1 MLSARFCFT
10 PVATNLSEVHSCE
23 YQHDANRSNDRLR
36 DLCLV
41 LHKVCVASDQQRA
54 SRASE
59 KIADGLDAA
68 SRATRDLELAQE
80 RAEQT
85 LRESKEQ
92 ASQILE
98 QANKRSAQIVEE
110 AREQAHAEGERLVAS
125 ARSEIEQEVN
135 RAKDELRAQVSY
147 LAVKGAERVLE
158 ASVDEQAHRKLLDEL
173 AAEL

>member
-1 MLSARFCFT
+1 MNINMTLIGQTIAFAIFVWFCIKYVWPPISSA
-10 PVATNLSEVHSCE
+10 
-23 YQHDANRSNDRLR
+23 
-36 DLCLV
+36 
-41 LHKVCVASDQQRA
+41 LHERQK
-54 SRASE
+54 

-98 QANKRSAQIVEE
+98 QANKRSNQMIEE
-110 AREQAHAEGERLVAS
+110 AREQARAEGERLVAN
-125 ARSEIEQEVN
+125 ARSEIEQEVH
-135 RAKDELRAQVSY
+135 RAKEELRAQVSH
-147 LAVKGAERVLE
+147 LAIVGAERVLE
-158 ASVDEQAHRKLLDEL
+158 ASVDEKAHRDLLDKL

>member
-1 MLSARFCFT
+1 VNINMTLIGQTIAFAIFVWFCIKYVW
-10 PVATNLSEVHSCE
+10 PPI
-23 YQHDANRSNDRLR
+23 SNA
-36 DLCLV
+36 
-41 LHKVCVASDQQRA
+41 LHERQK
-54 SRASE
+54 

-68 SRATRDLELAQE
+68 SRASRDLEVAQE
-80 RAEQT
+80 QAEQT

-110 AREQAHAEGERLVAS
+110 AREQARAEGERLVAS

-135 RAKDELRAQVSY
+135 RAKEDLRAQVSH
-147 LAVKGAERVLE
+147 LAIIGAERVLE

>member
-1 MLSARFCFT
+1 VNINMTLIGQTIAFAIFVWFCIKYVW
-10 PVATNLSEVHSCE
+10 PPI
-23 YQHDANRSNDRLR
+23 SNA
-36 DLCLV
+36 
-41 LHKVCVASDQQRA
+41 LHERQK
-54 SRASE
+54 

-80 RAEQT
+80 RAEQL

-98 QANKRSAQIVEE
+98 QANKRSAQMIEE
-110 AREQAHAEGERLVAS
+110 AREQARAEGERLVAS
-125 ARSEIEQEVN
+125 ARSEIDQELN
-135 RAKDELRAQVSY
+135 RAKEELRAQVST
-147 LAVKGAERVLE
+147 LAIMGAERVLQ

>member
-1 MLSARFCFT
+1 MNINMTLIGQTIAFAIFVWFCIKYVW
-10 PVATNLSEVHSCE
+10 PPI
-23 YQHDANRSNDRLR
+23 SNA
-36 DLCLV
+36 
-41 LHKVCVASDQQRA
+41 LHERQK
-54 SRASE
+54 

-98 QANKRSAQIVEE
+98 QANKRSAQMIEE
-110 AREQAHAEGERLVAS
+110 AREQARAEGERLVAN
-125 ARSEIEQEVN
+125 ARSEIEQEIN
-135 RAKDELRAQVSY
+135 RAKDELRAQVSH
-147 LAVKGAERVLE
+147 LAIVGAEHVLE
-158 ASVDEQAHRKLLDEL
+158 ASVDEKAHRDLLDKL

>member
-1 MLSARFCFT
+1 MNINMTLIGQTIAFAIFVWFCIKYVW
-10 PVATNLSEVHSCE
+10 PPI
-23 YQHDANRSNDRLR
+23 SNA
-36 DLCLV
+36 
-41 LHKVCVASDQQRA
+41 LHERQK
-54 SRASE
+54 

-68 SRATRDLELAQE
+68 SRASRDLEVAQE
-80 RAEQT
+80 QAEQT

-110 AREQAHAEGERLVAS
+110 AREQARAEGERLVAS

-135 RAKDELRAQVSY
+135 RAKEDLRAQVSH
-147 LAVKGAERVLE
+147 LAIIGAERVLE

>member
-1 MLSARFCFT
+1 MNINMTLIGQTIAFAIFVWFCIKYVW
-10 PVATNLSEVHSCE
+10 PPI
-23 YQHDANRSNDRLR
+23 SNA
-36 DLCLV
+36 
-41 LHKVCVASDQQRA
+41 LHERQK
-54 SRASE
+54 

-98 QANKRSAQIVEE
+98 QANKRSAQMIEE
-110 AREQAHAEGERLVAS
+110 AREQARAEGERLMAS
-125 ARSEIEQEVN
+125 ARSEIELEVN
-135 RAKDELRAQVSY
+135 RAKEELRAQVSH
-147 LAVKGAERVLE
+147 LAIVGAERVLE
-158 ASVDEQAHRKLLDEL
+158 ASVDEKAHRELLDKL